1 MEKKLTREEALKMGM
16 EAMKDEKVKPWFCL
30 TPLLNSKNTEE
41 TEE

>member
-1 MEKKLTREEALKMGM
+1 MEKEMTREEALKIMT
-16 EAMKDEKVKPWFCL
+16 EAVKNRKKWFCL